1 MKEMNIN
8 IILVGN
14 TKIKFMTNVNILK
27 MKLKA
32 GQNNIIKEINCINLQ
47 LVHQGNPIEYFINHV
62 LMNLKV
68 ISYILKTNTMVL
80 HLLK

>member
-8 IILVGN
+8 IILVCN

-32 GQNNIIKEINCINLQ
+32 GQNNINKEINCINLQ
-47 LVHQGNPIEYFINHV
+47 LVHQANLIEYFINHV
-62 LMNLKV
+62 
-68 ISYILKTNTMVL
+68 
-80 HLLK
+80 